1 MGGSDL
7 KEFTYNVGNL
17 NSVLRLGRSPREGN
31 GYSLKYPCL
40 ENSMDRGYSPWGCKE
55 LDMTEQ
61 ETQHILKVGPLGKRT
76 YGKLIV
82 LSFGIPLD

>member
-1 MGGSDL
+1 
-7 KEFTYNVGNL
+7 
-17 NSVLRLGRSPREGN
+17 
-31 GYSLKYPCL
+31 
-40 ENSMDRGYSPWGCKE
+40 MDRGYSPWGCKE